1 MRGIFFFFF
10 KNQSLLHLMFVFMNM
25 LCGLS
30 IQASNMRKITKC
42 VMKVSEADKP
52 IQIFKITSFG
62 KSLSNSLFA
71 NN

>member
-1 MRGIFFFFF
+1 
-10 KNQSLLHLMFVFMNM
+10 MNM

-52 IQIFKITSFG
+52 IQIFKMTSFG
-62 KSLSNSLFA
+62 KSSSNSDVRQQTMKMA
-71 NN
+71 QRH